1 MQNQLQHWSLTH
13 ARTRTHTHRAD
24 KDVTQA
30 FAFIK
35 LINTADLVCCN
46 TVYFLGSVHVTLFF
60 NTP

>member
-13 ARTRTHTHRAD
+13 AHTHKAD

-35 LINTADLVCCN
+35 PINTADLVCCN
-46 TVYFLGSVHVTLFF
+46 TVYFLGSVHVTPFF
-60 NTP
+60 